1 MTEATQDKALQKKLV
16 GAAVLIA
23 LAVIFLPMLF
33 DGKKDEEP
41 VSMQIEIPPKPVYD
55 IPNRLERQPVEP
67 VVVEETAETV
77 KTIELVPSAPVIE
90 EAPEEQAQPVAKAG
104 ADTGEQDAA
113 VEPVRKK
120 AVAEQKPVK
129 QKKPVSTSQQSKV
142 KEKKKAVKP
151 KVAPSRVASKRASG
165 GAGYVVQVGSFSQK
179 ANAATLAGKL
189 VAKGFPAFVES
200 SSTKGKSIFRVK
212 VGPRPTREA
221 ADDLRQRLID
231 KQRLEGIIVSH
242 H

>member
-1 MTEATQDKALQKKLV
+1 MTEASQDKALQKKLV

-33 DGKKDEEP
+33 DGKKGEEP
-41 VSMQIEIPPKPVYD
+41 VSMQIKIPPKPVYD
-55 IPNRLERQPVEP
+55 IPNRLDREPAAVVQAETPPVPSRTIEINTDP
-67 VVVEETAETV
+67 VVVPEAAGSDTQAPAEEKPTV
-77 KTIELVPSAPVIE
+77 
-90 EAPEEQAQPVAKAG
+90 
-104 ADTGEQDAA
+104 
-113 VEPVRKK
+113 
-120 AVAEQKPVK
+120 AVAEPPAKAADKPATEKQPQAKAPHAKAEKTPPKKAEKPKPVK
-129 QKKPVSTSQQSKV
+129 AEAKPTPARQ
-142 KEKKKAVKP
+142 A
-151 KVAPSRVASKRASG
+151 AG

-179 ANAATLAGKL
+179 ANADTLTRKL
-189 VAKGFPAFVES
+189 QAKGFPAFVEG
-200 SSTKGKSIFRVK
+200 TRAGGKSIYRVK

>member
-1 MTEATQDKALQKKLV
+1 MTDATPQDKALQKKLV

-33 DGKKDEEP
+33 DGKQENEP

-55 IPNRLERQPVEP
+55 IPNRLERGGESAPAASSEEAPPVQTIAIAPEP
-67 VVVEETAETV
+67 E
-77 KTIELVPSAPVIE
+77 PVIE
-90 EAPEEQAQPVAKAG
+90 QTPPPATEASTPPVAAK
-104 ADTGEQDAA
+104 A
-113 VEPVRKK
+113 VEPPRQ
-120 AVAEQKPVK
+120 APAA
-129 QKKPVSTSQQSKV
+129 KKP
-142 KEKKKAVKP
+142 AVKP
-151 KVAPSRVASKRASG
+151 ATRPKPAPAEKAAPKKAEKPKSAKAPQSRPATSG

-179 ANAATLAGKL
+179 ANAETLTAKL
-189 VAKGFPAFVES
+189 KAKGFPAFVEG
-200 SSTKGKSIFRVK
+200 TKAGGKSIYRVK

-231 KQRLEGIIVSH
+231 KARLEGIIVSH